1 MRELSHTE
9 DVANCNAS
17 LHGALECMA
26 NTGLVKSMDCNFKSV
41 FETEGQASK
50 ALAARCQQKRQAESR
65 LPVPLHVSLEQS
77 NSKAQLASRPSFV
90 PFFPIRDT
98 GVCLM
103 PNLEKRA
110 RQSAC
115 VCTERGWQNRWPQK
129 DPRCHLH
136 HTRSRGYIRV
146 LIILYIALLLGIIVC
161 IFAIV
166 EEVSKN
172 NPYFTLFSPELGA
185 REPAQS

>member
-98 GVCLM
+98 G
-103 PNLEKRA
+103 A

-136 HTRSRGYIRV
+136 RTRSRGYIRV
-146 LIILYIALLLGIIVC
+146 LMILCIALLLGIIVC

-166 EEVSKN
+166 EEVSTN